1 MIIQAYKANMARHL
15 LRDDW
20 APSMFD
26 LQTLA
31 EQFANLVWGT
41 PLVTLL
47 LGGGLFFLVV
57 SSAAP
62 YRYMGHAFAVL
73 LGRYDTLDAAGE
85 ISHRQALAAA
95 LSNTMGLGNIAGVAL
110 AIVAGGPGAVF
121 WMWVSAIVGIA
132 TKFFTC
138 SLGVMYRG
146 RDSLGALQGGPMYV
160 IREALPRPF
169 YSLAVLFS
177 LAGLIGTLP
186 IFQANQLTA
195 LIQGAAFGGTA
206 PGWASLVI
214 GTCLAAVV
222 GVVIFGGLPRVANV
236 AVALLPTMVG
246 VYLLMTLWVVANN
259 LSAVPGILLT
269 IIREALSPS
278 AVGGG
283 FLGVLLIGISRGAF
297 SNEAGVGTEVMAH
310 GAARTNEPIREGI
323 LATLGPVFDTLI
335 VCTCTAIVIL
345 LAGNWQ
351 EPGGLSGINLTAAAF
366 QSEMGPVGL
375 VLLGFVALIL
385 SMTTMF
391 AGWYFGAKCLG
402 FLIGAQW
409 QPLFRWF
416 FVLAVI
422 FGATVSID
430 VVFNLISASYGLM
443 AIPTMVSSI
452 LLAPKVLAASRD
464 YFAALSTNDGKADC

>member
-1 MIIQAYKANMARHL
+1 MDAI
-15 LRDDW
+15 
-20 APSMFD
+20 
-26 LQTLA
+26 
-31 EQFANLVWGT
+31 EQLSQQLVDAVWGT

-47 LGGGLFFLVV
+47 LGGGLLFLVA
-57 SSAAP
+57 SRAAP
-62 YRYMGHAFAVL
+62 YRYMGHAFAIL
-73 LGRYDTLDAAGE
+73 LGRYDTPNAAGD

-121 WMWVSAIVGIA
+121 WMWISAIVGIA

-146 RDSLGALQGGPMYV
+146 RDSLGVLQGGPMYV
-160 IREALPRPF
+160 IREALPKPF
-169 YSLAVLFS
+169 YPLALLFA

-186 IFQANQLTA
+186 MFQANQLTA
-195 LIQGAAFGGTA
+195 LIKGTLFEDTA
-206 PGWASLVI
+206 PVWVSLLI
-214 GTCLAAVV
+214 GMSIAGVV
-222 GVVIFGGLPRVANV
+222 GSVIFGGLPRVANV
-236 AVALLPTMVG
+236 AVSLLPTMVA

-259 LSAVPGILLT
+259 ISAVPGILLS
-269 IIREALSPS
+269 IVREALSPT

-283 FLGVLLIGISRGAF
+283 FLGVMLIGISRGAF

-310 GAARTNEPIREGI
+310 GAAKTNEPIREGM

-345 LAGNWQ
+345 LSGNWQ
-351 EPGGLSGINLTAAAF
+351 SPGELSGITLTATAF
-366 QSEMGPVGL
+366 QHEMGTLGVA
-375 VLLGFVALIL
+375 LLGFVALIL

-391 AGWYFGAKCLG
+391 AGWYFGAKCFG
-402 FLIGAQW
+402 FLAVAHW
-409 QPLFRWF
+409 QPYYRWF
-416 FVLAVI
+416 FLLAVI

-452 LLAPKVLAASRD
+452 YLAPKVVTASRT
-464 YFAALSTNDGKADC
+464 YFASLR

>member
-1 MIIQAYKANMARHL
+1 MEAIEQLSEQLANA
-15 LRDDW
+15 
-20 APSMFD
+20 
-26 LQTLA
+26 
-31 EQFANLVWGT
+31 VWGT

-47 LGGGLFFLVV
+47 LGGGLFFLLA
-57 SSAAP
+57 SKALP
-62 YRYMGHAFAVL
+62 YRHMGHAFAIL
-73 LGRYDTLDAAGE
+73 LGRYDTPDAEGE
-85 ISHRQALAAA
+85 VSHRQALAAA

-146 RDSLGALQGGPMYV
+146 KDSLGALQGGPMYV
-160 IREALPRPF
+160 IREALPKPL
-169 YSLAVLFS
+169 YPLALLFA

-195 LIQGAAFGGTA
+195 LIQGAAFGDAA
-206 PGWASLVI
+206 PTWASLLI
-214 GTCLAAVV
+214 GTCLASVV
-222 GVVIFGGLPRVANV
+222 GAVIFGGLPRVANV
-236 AVALLPTMVG
+236 AVALLPMMVV

-259 LSAVPGILLT
+259 ISAVPGILLS
-269 IIREALSPS
+269 IVREALSPT

-283 FLGVLLIGISRGAF
+283 FLGVMLIGISRGAF

-310 GAARTNEPIREGI
+310 GAAKTNEPIREGM

-345 LAGNWQ
+345 LSGNWQ
-351 EPGGLSGINLTAAAF
+351 SPGELSGITLTATAF
-366 QSEMGPVGL
+366 EHEMGAIGVA
-375 VLLGFVALIL
+375 LLGCVALIL

-391 AGWYFGAKCLG
+391 AGWYFGAKCFG
-402 FLIGAQW
+402 FLAGAHW
-409 QPLFRWF
+409 QPYYRWF
-416 FVLAVI
+416 FILAVV

-443 AIPTMVSSI
+443 AIPTMVSS
-452 LLAPKVLAASRD
+452 LWLAPKVLTAAEQ
-464 YFAALSTNDGKADC
+464 YFY